1 MVPEILRRHTFLL
14 ALFAGAGTWL
24 FGMFLKFPQ
33 GLLTASDFPR
43 LEDYLKLCANPL
55 TRDVA
60 PILAYRISVPI
71 IAWALHLPP
80 VICTYLPILFLIFS
94 YAIIFYV
101 VLEHTADKRFSILV
115 VAGFSLTFFA
125 HWTNR
130 WLGFPDSSSHLVSA
144 LALLSSNPFLL
155 ALCCVFGTLNDERW
169 LFSVPFLLFWHGS
182 NHGKAGIFSSTAAT
196 RAGIGLAVGILFVL
210 LIRHALT
217 IGWLGPGIAE
227 PNMYK
232 IMRSTLLDLN
242 PLNSTW
248 PLFALNIF
256 MGLGW
261 YWLAVM
267 KLITRQLSSPTPI
280 LGYFLGFSVLI
291 ASLST
296 LVVEDVSR
304 SIGFLFLV
312 VVIAS
317 VYDYDTDPASARIWW
332 RNLLLATAITPT
344 IYYSGLS
351 GAAFIPFPIDL
362 INHLI
367 HQYGGADLLQNL
379 KPWFHLSD
387 R

>member
-1 MVPEILRRHTFLL
+1 MGFSHSSRNLHLSANTFL
-14 ALFAGAGTWL
+14 
-24 FGMFLKFPQ
+24 
-33 GLLTASDFPR
+33 
-43 LEDYLKLCANPL
+43 
-55 TRDVA
+55 
-60 PILAYRISVPI
+60 IL
-71 IAWALHLPP
+71 
-80 VICTYLPILFLIFS
+80 S

-115 VAGFSLTFFA
+115 VAGLSLTFFA

-130 WLGFPDSSSHLVSA
+130 WLGFPDSFSHLFSA
-144 LALLSSNPFLL
+144 LALISSNPFLL
-155 ALCCVFGTLNDERW
+155 AMCCIFGTLNDERW
-169 LFSVPFLLFWHGS
+169 LFSVPLLLFWHRS
-182 NHGKAGIFSSTAAT
+182 NHAKVGKFSSRTAT
-196 RAGIGLAVGILFVL
+196 RAGIGLAVGILIVL

-227 PNMYK
+227 PTVYK
-232 IMRSTLLDLN
+232 IMRSTLLDRFN

-248 PLFALNIF
+248 ALFALNIF

-261 YWLAVM
+261 YWLAVI
-267 KLITRQLSSPTPI
+267 KLITRQLSSPT
-280 LGYFLGFSVLI
+280 LDFRLAARYFILI

-317 VYDYDTDPASARIWW
+317 VYDYNTDPASARIWW

-351 GAAFIPFPIDL
+351 GAAFIPFPIEL
-362 INHLI
+362 INHLV
-367 HQYGGADLLQNL
+367 HEYGGGDLLQDL
-379 KPWFHLSD
+379 KPWFHFTTGHLEK
-387 R
+387 